1 MFLLLSRGVGDL
13 ENPHRQIKGAPTKKI
28 YQERK
33 RDSRK
38 DKGGVFH
45 NEVSQFYFY
54 IELGGGG
61 I

>member
-1 MFLLLSRGVGDL
+1 MWGDL
-13 ENPHRQIKGAPTKKI
+13 ENPIVKRAPPTKKI

-45 NEVSQFYFY
+45 NQVSQFYFY